1 VPLITRGQAVAR
13 AVEHAARG
21 GRTLLGLAGAPGA
34 GKSTLAAALA
44 RSVPGAVVV
53 PMDGFHRPTA
63 WLAARGLVERRGA
76 PETFDAKGYV
86 ALLAALR
93 AGGDVRAPDFD
104 RTREEPVP
112 DAITV
117 PAGAPLV
124 ITEGNY
130 LLLDIPPWHRVREQ
144 LHEAWFVEVP
154 EAVRV
159 ERLVTRFVS
168 FGHDPVAA
176 RDRVL
181 HGSDAANARLVAASR
196 DRADRVVDPDRDL
209 DGDLDPAG

>member
-1 VPLITRGQAVAR
+1 MDTPFSRLTAVLR
-13 AVEHAARG
+13 DGH
-21 GRTLLGLAGAPGA
+21 RTLLGLAGAPGA

-63 WLAARGLVERRGA
+63 WLAERGLVERRGA
-76 PETFDAKGYV
+76 PETFDADGYV
-86 ALLAALR
+86 AVLDALR
-93 AGGDVRAPDFD
+93 AGGDVQAPAFD

-112 DAITV
+112 DAIMV
-117 PAGAPLV
+117 PADVPLV

-130 LLLDIPPWHRVREQ
+130 LLLDAPPWHRVRE
-144 LHEAWFVEVP
+144 LLDAVWFVEVP

-168 FGHDPVAA
+168 FGWDPDAA
-176 RDRVL
+176 RERVL
-181 HGSDAANARLVAASR
+181 HGSDATNARMVTASR
-196 DRADRVVDPDRDL
+196 QRADRVVDPD
-209 DGDLDPAG
+209 DLDPAG

>member
-1 VPLITRGQAVAR
+1 VNTPVSRLTPALRD
-13 AVEHAARG
+13 G
-21 GRTLLGLAGAPGA
+21 GRVVLGLAGAPGA
-34 GKSTLAAALA
+34 GKSTLAAVLA

-53 PMDGFHRPTA
+53 PMDGFHRPTS

-76 PETFDAKGYV
+76 PETFDAEGYV

-93 AGGDVRAPDFD
+93 AGGEARAPDFD

-117 PAGAPLV
+117 PADAPLV

-130 LLLDIPPWHRVREQ
+130 LLLDVAPWSQIHE
-144 LHEAWFVEVP
+144 LLDEAWFVEVP

-196 DRADRVVDPDRDL
+196 DRADRVVDPDC
-209 DGDLDPAG
+209 DLDPAG